1 MPLNVQDKKAIVAD
15 VGAQLAGAQTVV
27 LAEYRGIPVEQLTK
41 LRASARD
48 QGVYLRVLKNTLAR
62 RAAQGTQFEPLADS
76 MVGPLIYGI
85 SADPI
90 ASAKVLQN
98 FAKTQDKLVITAG
111 LYNGKLLDVAGIK
124 SLASIPSRDEL
135 LSQLLGV
142 MLAPVSAMARVLG
155 AVAAQKAE
163 GAPAP
168 VAAPVVEVAEVVA
181 APAEVVAEVVAE
193 TAAPEASAEPV
204 AASPE
209 AGTETSETPAA
220 E

>member
-48 QGVYLRVLKNTLAR
+48 HGVYLRVLKNTLAR

-76 MVGPLIYGI
+76 MIGPLIYSI

-111 LYNGKLLDVAGIK
+111 LYNGKLLDVAAVK
-124 SLASIPSRDEL
+124 ALAAIPSRDEL

-155 AVAAQKAE
+155 AVAAQKAT

-168 VAAPVVEVAEVVA
+168 VAEEAPATVVA
-181 APAEVVAEVVAE
+181 APAEVTAE
-193 TAAPEASAEPV
+193 AAATEASAEP
-204 AASPE
+204 AAAPE
-209 AGTETSETPAA
+209 AGTEPNVETPAA

>member
-1 MPLNVQDKKAIVAD
+1 MPLNVEDKKAIVAD
-15 VGAQLAGAQTVV
+15 VGAQLAAAQTVV

-85 SADPI
+85 SVDPI

-98 FAKTQDKLVITAG
+98 FAKTQDQLIIKAG
-111 LYNGKLLDVAGIK
+111 LYNGKLLDVAGVK
-124 SLASIPSRDEL
+124 ALATIPSRDEL

-168 VAAPVVEVAEVVA
+168 VAAPVAEAAAPVA
-181 APAEVVAEVVAE
+181 AA
-193 TAAPEASAEPV
+193 EASAEP

-209 AGTETSETPAA
+209 AGAESSVQTPAA

>member
-1 MPLNVQDKKAIVAD
+1 VPLNVEDKKAIVAD
-15 VGAQLAGAQTVV
+15 VGAQLAVAQTVV

-98 FAKTQDKLVITAG
+98 FAKTQDQLVIKAG
-111 LYNGKLLDVAGIK
+111 LYNGKLLDVAGVK
-124 SLASIPSRDEL
+124 ALATIPSRDEL

-168 VAAPVVEVAEVVA
+168 VAAPVAEAAAPVA
-181 APAEVVAEVVAE
+181 AA
-193 TAAPEASAEPV
+193 EASAEP

-209 AGTETSETPAA
+209 AGAESSVQTPAA

>member
-1 MPLNVQDKKAIVAD
+1 VPLNVQDKKAIVAD

-90 ASAKVLQN
+90 ASAKVLQG
-98 FAKTQDKLVITAG
+98 FAKTQDLLVIKAG
-111 LYNGKLLDVAGIK
+111 LYNGKLLDVAGVK
-124 SLASIPSRDEL
+124 ALATIPSRDEL

-155 AVAAQKAE
+155 AVAAQKAA

-168 VAAPVVEVAEVVA
+168 VAAPVEAA
-181 APAEVVAEVVAE
+181 APAAVAAE
-193 TAAPEASAEPV
+193 AAPEATAEP
-204 AASPE
+204 AAAAPE
-209 AGTETSETPAA
+209 AGTEANETPAA

>member
-111 LYNGKLLDVAGIK
+111 LYNGKLLDVAGVK
-124 SLASIPSRDEL
+124 ALATIPSRDEL

-168 VAAPVVEVAEVVA
+168 VAAAPAEEA
-181 APAEVVAEVVAE
+181 APAAVAAE
-193 TAAPEASAEPV
+193 AAPEAAAEP
-204 AASPE
+204 AAAAPE
-209 AGTETSETPAA
+209 AGTEANETPAA

>member
-1 MPLNVQDKKAIVAD
+1 VPLNVQDKKAIVAD

-111 LYNGKLLDVAGIK
+111 LYNGKLLDVAGVK
-124 SLASIPSRDEL
+124 ALASIPSRNEL

-155 AVAAQKAE
+155 AVAAQKAA

-168 VAAPVVEVAEVVA
+168 AAAPVAEVA
-181 APAEVVAEVVAE
+181 APAEVVAE
-193 TAAPEASAEPV
+193 AAASDASAEP
-204 AASPE
+204 AAAAPE
-209 AGTETSETPAA
+209 AGTEAKETPAA

>member
-1 MPLNVQDKKAIVAD
+1 MPLNVEDKKAIVAD

-90 ASAKVLQN
+90 ASAKVLQG
-98 FAKTQDKLVITAG
+98 FAKTQDLLVIKAG
-111 LYNGKLLDVAGIK
+111 LYNGKLLDVAGVK
-124 SLASIPSRDEL
+124 ALATIPSRDEL

-155 AVAAQKAE
+155 AVAAQKVA

-168 VAAPVVEVAEVVA
+168 VAAPAVEAA
-181 APAEVVAEVVAE
+181 APAAVVAEAAAPAAVAE
-193 TAAPEASAEPV
+193 PAA
-204 AASPE
+204 AAPE
-209 AGTETSETPAA
+209 AGTEANETPAA

>member
-62 RAAQGTQFEPLADS
+62 RAAQGTTFEPLADS
-76 MVGPLIYGI
+76 MVGPLIYSI

-111 LYNGKLLDVAGIK
+111 LYNGKLLDVAGVK
-124 SLASIPSRDEL
+124 ALAAIPSRDEL

-168 VAAPVVEVAEVVA
+168 VAVAPVVEAVA
-181 APAEVVAEVVAE
+181 PAEVVAE
-193 TAAPEASAEPV
+193 TAAPEASVEPAAAAEPNV
-204 AASPE
+204 
-209 AGTETSETPAA
+209 ETPAA

>member
-1 MPLNVQDKKAIVAD
+1 MPLNVEDKKAIVAD
-15 VGAQLAGAQTVV
+15 VGAQLAAAQTVV

-98 FAKTQDKLVITAG
+98 FAKTQDQLVIKAG
-111 LYNGKLLDVAGIK
+111 LYNGKLLDVAGVK
-124 SLASIPSRDEL
+124 ALATIPSRDEL

-168 VAAPVVEVAEVVA
+168 VAAPVAEAA
-181 APAEVVAEVVAE
+181 APA
-193 TAAPEASAEPV
+193 AAAEASAEP

-209 AGTETSETPAA
+209 AGTETNVETPAA

>member
-90 ASAKVLQN
+90 ASAKVLQG
-98 FAKTQDKLVITAG
+98 FAKTQDLLVIKAG
-111 LYNGKLLDVAGIK
+111 LYNGKLLDLAGIK
-124 SLASIPSRDEL
+124 ALATIPSRDEL

-155 AVAAQKAE
+155 AVAAQKAA

-168 VAAPVVEVAEVVA
+168 VAEAPAPVAEAA
-181 APAEVVAEVVAE
+181 APAAVVAEA
-193 TAAPEASAEPV
+193 AAPEAAAEP
-204 AASPE
+204 AAAAPE
-209 AGTETSETPAA
+209 AGTEAKETPAA

>member
-111 LYNGKLLDVAGIK
+111 SYNGKLLDVAGVK

-155 AVAAQKAE
+155 AVAAQKSA

-168 VAAPVVEVAEVVA
+168 VAAPVAEVAA
-181 APAEVVAEVVAE
+181 APAEVVAEA
-193 TAAPEASAEPV
+193 AAPEASAEP
-204 AASPE
+204 AAAAPE
-209 AGTETSETPAA
+209 AGTETPQTPAA

>member
-1 MPLNVQDKKAIVAD
+1 LNVEDKKAIVAD
-15 VGAQLAGAQTVV
+15 VGAQLAAAQTVV

-62 RAAQGTQFEPLADS
+62 RATQGTQFEPLADS

-98 FAKTQDKLVITAG
+98 FAKTQDQLIIKAG
-111 LYNGKLLDVAGIK
+111 LYNGKLLDVAGVK
-124 SLASIPSRDEL
+124 ALATIPSRDEL

-155 AVAAQKAE
+155 AVAAQKAA

-168 VAAPVVEVAEVVA
+168 AAAPVAEAA
-181 APAEVVAEVVAE
+181 APAAAVEAAAEPAANPDAG
-193 TAAPEASAEPV
+193 TAANV
-204 AASPE
+204 
-209 AGTETSETPAA
+209 ETPAA

>member
-1 MPLNVQDKKAIVAD
+1 MPLNVEDKKAIVAD

-90 ASAKVLQN
+90 ASAKVLQG
-98 FAKTQDKLVITAG
+98 FAKTQDLLVIKAG
-111 LYNGKLLDVAGIK
+111 LYNGKLLDVAGVK
-124 SLASIPSRDEL
+124 ALATIPSRDEL

-155 AVAAQKAE
+155 AVAAQKAA

-168 VAAPVVEVAEVVA
+168 VAEAPASVAEAA
-181 APAEVVAEVVAE
+181 APAAVVAEA
-193 TAAPEASAEPV
+193 AAPEAAAEP
-204 AASPE
+204 AAAAPE
-209 AGTETSETPAA
+209 AKETPAA

>member
-1 MPLNVQDKKAIVAD
+1 VPLNVQDKKAIVAD

-90 ASAKVLQN
+90 ASAKVLQG
-98 FAKTQDKLVITAG
+98 FAKTQDLLVIKAG
-111 LYNGKLLDVAGIK
+111 LYNGKLLDVAGVK
-124 SLASIPSRDEL
+124 ALATIPSREEL

-155 AVAAQKAE
+155 AVAAQKAA
-163 GAPAP
+163 GAPAS
-168 VAAPVVEVAEVVA
+168 VAEAAAPAVEAA
-181 APAEVVAEVVAE
+181 APAEVVAEA
-193 TAAPEASAEPV
+193 AAPEAAAEP
-204 AASPE
+204 AAAAPE
-209 AGTETSETPAA
+209 AGTEANETPAA

>member
-1 MPLNVQDKKAIVAD
+1 MPLNVEDKKAIVAD

-90 ASAKVLQN
+90 ASARVLQS
-98 FAKTQDKLVITAG
+98 FAKTQDLLVIKAG
-111 LYNGKLLDVAGIK
+111 LYNGKMLDLAGIK
-124 SLASIPSRDEL
+124 ALATIPSRDEL

-155 AVAAQKAE
+155 AVAAQKAA

-168 VAAPVVEVAEVVA
+168 VAEVA
-181 APAEVVAEVVAE
+181 APAVEAAAPAAVIAE
-193 TAAPEASAEPV
+193 AAVPEASAEP
-204 AASPE
+204 AAAAPE
-209 AGTETSETPAA
+209 AGTEANETPAA

>member
-98 FAKTQDKLVITAG
+98 FAKTQDQLVIKAG
-111 LYNGKLLDVAGIK
+111 LYNGKLLDVAGVK
-124 SLASIPSRDEL
+124 ALATIPSRDEL

-168 VAAPVVEVAEVVA
+168 VAAPVVEAA
-181 APAEVVAEVVAE
+181 APAAVVAEA
-193 TAAPEASAEPV
+193 AAPEASAEP
-204 AASPE
+204 AAAAPE
-209 AGTETSETPAA
+209 AGTEANETPAA

>member
-1 MPLNVQDKKAIVAD
+1 VPLNVEDKKAIVAD
-15 VGAQLAGAQTVV
+15 VGAQLAAAQTVV

-62 RAAQGTQFEPLADS
+62 RATQGTQFEPLADS

-98 FAKTQDKLVITAG
+98 FAKTQDQLIIKAG
-111 LYNGKLLDVAGIK
+111 LYNGKLLDVAGVK
-124 SLASIPSRDEL
+124 ALATIPSRDEL

-155 AVAAQKAE
+155 AVAAQKAA

-168 VAAPVVEVAEVVA
+168 VAAPAAEAA
-181 APAEVVAEVVAE
+181 APAAVVAEA
-193 TAAPEASAEPV
+193 AAPEAAAEP
-204 AASPE
+204 AAAAPE
-209 AGTETSETPAA
+209 AGTEAKETPAA

>member
-1 MPLNVQDKKAIVAD
+1 VPLNVQDKKAIVAD

-111 LYNGKLLDVAGIK
+111 LYNGKLLDVAGVK
-124 SLASIPSRDEL
+124 ALATIPSRDEL

-155 AVAAQKAE
+155 AVAAQKAA

-168 VAAPVVEVAEVVA
+168 AAPAVEAA
-181 APAEVVAEVVAE
+181 APAEVVAEA
-193 TAAPEASAEPV
+193 AAPEASAEP
-204 AASPE
+204 ATASPE
-209 AGTETSETPAA
+209 ANETPAA

>member
-48 QGVYLRVLKNTLAR
+48 HGVYLRVLKNTLAR

-111 LYNGKLLDVAGIK
+111 LYNGKLLDVAGVK
-124 SLASIPSRDEL
+124 ALATIPGRDEL

-155 AVAAQKAE
+155 AVAAQKAA

-168 VAAPVVEVAEVVA
+168 AAAPAVEAA
-181 APAEVVAEVVAE
+181 APAEVVAEA
-193 TAAPEASAEPV
+193 AAPEAAAEP
-204 AASPE
+204 AAAAPE
-209 AGTETSETPAA
+209 AGTEANETPAA

>member
-1 MPLNVQDKKAIVAD
+1 VPLNVEDKKAIVAD
-15 VGAQLAGAQTVV
+15 VGAQLAAAQTVV

-62 RAAQGTQFEPLADS
+62 RAAQGTQFEPLANS

-90 ASAKVLQN
+90 ASAKVLQG
-98 FAKTQDKLVITAG
+98 FAKTQDLLVIKAG
-111 LYNGKLLDVAGIK
+111 LYNGKLLDVAGVK
-124 SLASIPSRDEL
+124 ALATIPSRDEL

-155 AVAAQKAE
+155 AVAAQKAA

-168 VAAPVVEVAEVVA
+168 AAAPVAEVA
-181 APAEVVAEVVAE
+181 APAAVVAQA
-193 TAAPEASAEPV
+193 AAPEASAEP
-204 AASPE
+204 AAAAPE
-209 AGTETSETPAA
+209 AGTEAKETPAA